1 MFIVN
6 YMTTKEEKDD
16 LLNIFNELD
25 TNQDGS
31 LSYEE
36 LLNGFNYFKLKNLNR
51 IHQIFVPRG
60 CYNRS

>member
-16 LLNIFNELD
+16 LLKIFNELD
-25 TNQDGS
+25 SNQDGS

-36 LLNGFNYFKLKNLNR
+36 LLNGFNYFQLKNLHR
-51 IHQIFVPRG
+51 VHKIFDIGG
-60 CYNRS
+60 CYN